1 MKDLPYDERPYEKLM
16 TKGAEALSDTELLA
30 IIIKTGFNGRNAMD
44 LARNLLN
51 DKDLG
56 LGIKGLSSAG
66 IQQIM
71 KHKGIGKVKAIQI
84 KASLELA
91 SRLNTITKCR
101 LKLTNPEQIAKF
113 MMPKSKGLNKEIC
126 WILCF
131 DVRMNLISESVIS
144 VGTLDSSI
152 VHPRDIFT
160 EVIKSC
166 AHSFIVVHNHPSGD
180 VSPSENDILLTKRLK
195 KAGVLLG
202 MELRDHLIISELNYF
217 SFLAKSML

>member
-1 MKDLPYDERPYEKLM
+1 MKELPYDERPYERLM
-16 TKGAEALSDTELLA
+16 SKGAEALSDTELLA
-30 IIIKTGFNGRNAMD
+30 IIIKSGSCGKNAID

-51 DKDLG
+51 DKKLG
-56 LGIKGLSSAG
+56 GGLKGLSTAG

-71 KHKGIGKVKAIQI
+71 KHKGIGRVKAIQI

-91 SRLNTITKCR
+91 NRLNSVKDIK
-101 LKLTNPEQIAKF
+101 LKLIHPEQVAKY
-113 MMPKSKGLNKEIC
+113 MMPKANGLNKEKC

-131 DVRMNLISESVIS
+131 DVRMNLISESIIS
-144 VGTLDSSI
+144 IGTLDSSI

-166 AHSFIVVHNHPSGD
+166 SHSFIVVHNHPSGD

-195 KAGVLLG
+195 KAGILLG
-202 MELRDHLIISELNYF
+202 MELRDHLIISDLNYF
-217 SFLAKSML
+217 SFLSKSML